1 MSNNPS
7 LLPSDRPARYR
18 ITLLGRLDAG
28 WEEWF
33 DGMSIAVGKTAGGRT
48 FTTLTGVVIDQA
60 ALHGLLSRVRDLS
73 LPLLQVRRV
82 ASDANP
88 PKDP

>member
-1 MSNNPS
+1 MTEKLRPIPIESPS
-7 LLPSDRPARYR
+7 TYQ
-18 ITLLGRLDAG
+18 ITLLGCLDQG

-33 DGMSIAVGKTAGGRT
+33 DGMSIAVAKTAGGWT
-48 FTTLTGVVIDQA
+48 VTTLTGVVTDQA

-88 PKDP
+88 SKDP